1 MRASY
6 SVLGV
11 KRLAQPLIDKVLKIG
26 DKYQK
31 AREADPAVAEGLHLL
46 DNAPTYLRAKAAQEV
61 HNVIGDLSRAQERLF
76 TLMADADSRENLR
89 ENHPREYA
97 EAQRDPAIQEALKK
111 YKPLEKELTAARG
124 KMGGATIE
132 DDYLRRVYDKY
143 VAGVG
148 HAEAP
153 GTPERGTSAYDRV
166 TRPQRIGNLSR
177 EATSEYHYEHGLHEF
192 GPSFATKFIGTHL
205 RALRDSVAHE
215 FMDNATLV
223 QAGGSE
229 PRFILYNAERYYRPD
244 IAREMRDAGQKNVK
258 AYDRYDPDS
267 GREVPRTCG
276 RKVSRPARA
285 SENIERFRTARRG
298 RAWCAPSIL
307 SRADHRLRLWDSPR
321 RKHHAPRESDGC
333 RRRGESERLGRGVES
348 GAE

>member
-1 MRASY
+1 
-6 SVLGV
+6 
-11 KRLAQPLIDKVLKIG
+11 
-26 DKYQK
+26 
-31 AREADPAVAEGLHLL
+31 
-46 DNAPTYLRAKAAQEV
+46 
-61 HNVIGDLSRAQERLF
+61 
-76 TLMADADSRENLR
+76 
-89 ENHPREYA
+89 
-97 EAQRDPAIQEALKK
+97 
-111 YKPLEKELTAARG
+111 
-124 KMGGATIE
+124 MGGATIE

-153 GTPERGTSAYDRV
+153 GTPERGTSAYDRAI
-166 TRPQRIGNLSR
+166 RPQRIGNLSR

-258 AYDRYDPDS
+258 AYDRYDPTAGEKFPVPAEGKYLGPRELVKTLNDF
-267 GREVPRTCG
+267 GRREEGEPGALRRFFQEQIIGFGFGIPHVANIMRRVSQTVAGGAANPKGWVEAWKVALSKELRDRGIEGLNDPTFDMLAKHGAILNGRVGKPEGVLG
-276 RKVSRPARA
+276 RKPESGELGK
-285 SENIERFRTARRG
+285 ST
-298 RAWCAPSIL
+298 
-307 SRADHRLRLWDSPR
+307 RADRSQ
-321 RKHHAPRESDGC
+321 SF
-333 RRRGESERLGRGVES
+333 V
-348 GAE
+348 